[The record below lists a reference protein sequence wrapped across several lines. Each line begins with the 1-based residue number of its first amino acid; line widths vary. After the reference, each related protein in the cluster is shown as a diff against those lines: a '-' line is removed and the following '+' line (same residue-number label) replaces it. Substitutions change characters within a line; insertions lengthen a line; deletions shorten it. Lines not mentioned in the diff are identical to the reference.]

1 LRVIVVCLIL
11 VIISLQYTLWFGD
24 DGLLE
29 WLHLSKQLAEKNQQN
44 KQSLAQNFA
53 IAADIAELKRGEDGL
68 EERARFDLGMVK
80 QAEVYYQFA
89 D

>member
-1 LRVIVVCLIL
+1 MRVIVVCLIL
-11 VIISLQYTLWFGD
+11 VIVGLQYTLWFGD

-29 WLHLSKQLAEKNQQN
+29 WLHLSQQLAEKNQQN
-44 KQSLAQNFA
+44 KQSLSRNFT